1 MITLVCKAFVIST
14 ILLAIYDF
22 MKANYYVSDD
32 NTCSK
37 IEFNQKL
44 HKFVKIILLITIVI
58 FFIMA
63 HIRKYVNYCRDFE
76 KYQSENVQIE
86 QEIEDIVKANLIL
99 NEETNNKI
107 IWSQNYINI
116 CLSIP
121 ELSSNEIIQE
131 KIEKYNDNEKK
142 INELKVTLEGYNNDF
157 LVKLSDWL

>member
-1 MITLVCKAFVIST
+1 MITLVCKVFVIST

-22 MKANYYVSDD
+22 MKADCYVSDD
-32 NTCSK
+32 DNCYK
-37 IEFNQKL
+37 IEFNSKS
-44 HKFVKIILLITIVI
+44 HKFFIIILIITIVI

-63 HIRKYVNYCRDFE
+63 HIRTYVNYCSDLE
-76 KYQSENVQIE
+76 KYQSENDHIE
-86 QEIEDIVKANLIL
+86 QEIEDIVKANLLL